1 MGYRDQ
7 KQWPGRRKRQRWRIK
22 GGGTPKETMRK
33 HFELAQFHSLLMDLC
48 EGQGVCSNFRSFSG
62 LPQHLFSS
70 GSLASSLHIPRVSSA
85 NEECLRGCA
94 CGQSRIFEELII
106 SLMNIHFPQLSFK
119 ALASSPAHCFPQ
131 RGQHPQTDRALA
143 IPCTRSPL

>member
-1 MGYRDQ
+1 MTWEKEKTAMTWEKEKTAMKD
-7 KQWPGRRKRQRWRIK
+7 K
-22 GGGTPKETMRK
+22 GGKTPKEAICK

-85 NEECLRGCA
+85 NEECVSGCA
-94 CGQSRIFEELII
+94 CAQSRIFEELII
-106 SLMNIHFPQLSFK
+106 SLMNIHFPQLSVK
-119 ALASSPAHCFPQ
+119 ALASSPTHCFPQ

-143 IPCTRSPL
+143 IDLLFN

>member
-1 MGYRDQ
+1 MGYRYQ
-7 KQWPGRRKRQRWRIK
+7 KAMTWEKEKTAMKDK
-22 GGGTPKETMRK
+22 GGKTPKEAMLK

-48 EGQGVCSNFRSFSG
+48 EGQGVYSNFRS
-62 LPQHLFSS
+62 SS
-70 GSLASSLHIPRVSSA
+70 GHSA
-85 NEECLRGCA
+85 NEECLSGCA
-94 CGQSRIFEELII
+94 CGQPRIFEELII

-119 ALASSPAHCFPQ
+119 ALASSPTPCFPQ